1 MKRSRVS
8 FRKSVKKFHRTA
20 KPSHSHP
27 LNSAMGQRG
36 GIRL

>member
-8 FRKSVKKFHRTA
+8 FRKSAKKFHRTA
-20 KPSHSHP
+20 KPSNAHP
-27 LNSAMGQRG
+27 LNNAMGQRG